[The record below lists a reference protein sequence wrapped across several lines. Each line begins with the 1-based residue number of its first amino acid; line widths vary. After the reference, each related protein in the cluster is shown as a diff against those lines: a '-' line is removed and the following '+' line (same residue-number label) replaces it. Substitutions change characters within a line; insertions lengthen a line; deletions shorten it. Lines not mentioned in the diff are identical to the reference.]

1 MCCCS
6 NFDVYTILC
15 FSSLSAL
22 LQLTAIIDCYCFAAY
37 RFSQY
42 LLFMSAFAA
51 IVGVATAA
59 LSQYKWYVS
68 GLGVAAVLCESFMG
82 LPQLIKNFQ
91 RQSTSGLSTTMV
103 SCWIGGDLM
112 KSAYFIGSDE
122 VPPVFMYGASLQLFI
137 DMFVALQ
144 LFVIYPNEGA
154 RRLLRRIRDPRR
166 WISNKKAQKT

>member
-1 MCCCS
+1 
-6 NFDVYTILC
+6 
-15 FSSLSAL
+15 
-22 LQLTAIIDCYCFAAY
+22 
-37 RFSQY
+37 
-42 LLFMSAFAA
+42 MSAFAA

-166 WISNKKAQKT
+166 WFSSKKAQKS